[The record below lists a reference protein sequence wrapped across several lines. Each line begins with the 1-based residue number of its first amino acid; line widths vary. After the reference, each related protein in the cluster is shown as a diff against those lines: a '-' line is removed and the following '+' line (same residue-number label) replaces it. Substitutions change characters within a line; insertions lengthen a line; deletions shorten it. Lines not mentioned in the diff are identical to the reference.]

1 MTYTGQGHPATFENL
16 LTTGDQVSAIT
27 YTQTK
32 PTQQQ
37 LEIGATPTN
46 AGTYTAS
53 IIVGRATASVTYE
66 IAKATPSVGNWQGYP
81 QAQSVFSGNAIQNPT
96 SLMIYLDGNPS
107 NLISVNQLKFNWYNA
122 TKNGNDYVKNGDA
135 LGKNPTD
142 VGDYIIEAVFAGDDN
157 INAATSE
164 LGLTISKA
172 QHANNGASIEVPLT
186 VYPAS
191 GAYTYDVDIAKALE
205 NIPHGGG
212 LELSPESYPDG
223 TLNLPG
229 LVKSAVW
236 NKDNGKLNVTMKSL
250 NGINPGKLG
259 SIPLTLTSKN
269 YRFVPVVVNITLQP
283 KQEVQDISVSMD
295 NWTYGAKAKN
305 TTVRFDGGGRGNGHL
320 CRSGQQRFQHNR
332 SHRRGQLHREGTV

>member
-1 MTYTGQGHPATFENL
+1 MCIR
-16 LTTGDQVSAIT
+16 D
-27 YTQTK
+27 
-32 PTQQQ
+32 
-37 LEIGATPTN
+37 
-46 AGTYTAS
+46 
-53 IIVGRATASVTYE
+53 R
-66 IAKATPSVGNWQGYP
+66 GYP
-81 QAQSVFSGNAIQNPT
+81 RAQSVFSGNAIQNPT
-96 SLMIYLDGNPS
+96 SLMIYLDGKPS

-283 KQEVQDISVSMD
+283 KQEVQDISVSMEMCIRD
-295 NWTYGAKAKN
+295 SVRAGYSRLCKGLEQNTLTHQDYLWTERTLQFLIPQWWVEREDHRVLTSLLLKTQTLIR
-305 TTVRFDGGGRGNGHL
+305 TTR
-320 CRSGQQRFQHNR
+320 
-332 SHRRGQLHREGTV
+332 